1 MRGVDLAVP
10 SASLRS
16 WVPLRQNPVVY
27 DGTRRIF
34 RALVRHSEQ
43 ARADE
48 KGSAMSSRPL
58 TADGDLLTAYLEDLK
73 LHDYAPLLARLPTGT
88 VHGASGERD
97 ASSTSLARFLIRV
110 AQPMAVSQGITSM
123 WTDMCQNS
131 LDAPSDEEVHRVLH
145 YCLCLHIVTR
155 ELAASPSLARS
166 VLEHQ
171 RRALRQTTNWWMYLS
186 AFEHAKL
193 ITLERAL
200 IFFSRHREGE
210 LPIPDNFGRIGL
222 PFNILEAV
230 LQDALI
236 YRKFDN
242 AWAGVPL
249 ILARPG
255 RAGRP
260 ASLSDDGRRAVRMHL
275 PLADQWKDLYVSWN
289 LAFTASYKDAPY
301 FSAALLCPCILGATP
316 DEFMYHR
323 TFALHLH
330 ASAQIRAR
338 CRLGVG
344 PGERVQAMRDW
355 AKSFRLSGLTDAW
368 GARNLRTAHSYF
380 AEVAPLQGWVGEG
393 WHRDWAIPLIQAQR
407 ERTSMRGVVSP
418 LRAARKSTGEAPL
431 LRSPDEP
438 PPPSARAALAFNVV
452 GLGFAVA
459 AVTPL
464 ALAAVAAP
472 IAEAALVA
480 TSAAV

>member
-1 MRGVDLAVP
+1 
-10 SASLRS
+10 
-16 WVPLRQNPVVY
+16 
-27 DGTRRIF
+27 
-34 RALVRHSEQ
+34 
-43 ARADE
+43 
-48 KGSAMSSRPL
+48 MSSRPL

-110 AQPMAVSQGITSM
+110 AQPMAASQGITSM

-260 ASLSDDGRRAVRMHL
+260 RRSPTTAGVLCACTCRSPTSGKTSTSRGTSRSRRATRM
-275 PLADQWKDLYVSWN
+275 PPTSPRR
-289 LAFTASYKDAPY
+289 S
-301 FSAALLCPCILGATP
+301 SA
-316 DEFMYHR
+316 
-323 TFALHLH
+323 H
-330 ASAQIRAR
+330 AHPRRHA
-338 CRLGVG
+338 
-344 PGERVQAMRDW
+344 
-355 AKSFRLSGLTDAW
+355 
-368 GARNLRTAHSYF
+368 
-380 AEVAPLQGWVGEG
+380 
-393 WHRDWAIPLIQAQR
+393 
-407 ERTSMRGVVSP
+407 
-418 LRAARKSTGEAPL
+418 
-431 LRSPDEP
+431 
-438 PPPSARAALAFNVV
+438 
-452 GLGFAVA
+452 
-459 AVTPL
+459 
-464 ALAAVAAP
+464 
-472 IAEAALVA
+472 
-480 TSAAV
+480 